1 MFATLF
7 FGGGRGGV
15 DGGVMYLF
23 ICSIFFY
30 FLSLYFVTI
39 FGRGVLFVTVSYLNN
54 DNRARGNQR
63 T

>member
-1 MFATLF
+1 MFVTLF
-7 FGGGRGGV
+7 LGGG